1 MTMAFWAKAMGRGR
15 GAILAVSAATAL
27 TAAAAQGAPLNEHCL
42 VSVLNR
48 SAKVQ
53 ADGSWVLPNVPSNI
67 GRVRVRAT
75 CVENGL
81 TRSGQSDYFTVP
93 RSGAIKV
100 PDIRFDDA
108 APVPSRLDLTA
119 PDATLHAIGAT
130 QQLTARA
137 TYPGGA
143 ALDVTQAVRG
153 TNYTSSNPAIV
164 TVGE

>member
-1 MTMAFWAKAMGRGR
+1 MRMGFRAKAMGRGR
-15 GAILAVSAATAL
+15 GTILAVSAGAVLAG
-27 TAAAAQGAPLNEHCL
+27 AAAAQAAPLNDHCI

-93 RSGAIKV
+93 SSGAIKV
-100 PDIRFDDA
+100 PEIRFDDA
-108 APVPSRLDLTA
+108 SPVPSRLELTA
-119 PDATLHAIGAT
+119 AETTLHSIGAT
-130 QQLTARA
+130 SQLSARA

-153 TNYTSSNPAIV
+153 TN
-164 TVGE
+164 